1 MYICSTLLFFS
12 SIAVLYISVKNYAK
26 TVGVYSNYY
35 KTCSILKQDLDDNFL
50 YHHFIQ
56 TNINK
61 EIKSDRCSIKL

>member
-12 SIAVLYISVKNYAK
+12 SIAILYISVKKYAK
-26 TVGVYSNYY
+26 TVGVYNNYY
-35 KTCSILKQDLDDNFL
+35 KTCSILKKDSDDNFL

-61 EIKSDRCSIKL
+61 EIKSDRGSIKL